1 MRRLSALDA
10 DDIAALGAKGAA
22 ALEAEQMVSLAPEAV
37 AGFGAAQA
45 AALQPEALAALSPS
59 QVARLG
65 ASALGA
71 MHAEQLS
78 ALSPKQVAALDARS
92 IAAIGK
98 SAGGA
103 RDAGASAA
111 ILAWAQR
118 AASELSA
125 DRGAAAAAA
134 RAALQAVAKDQSSPQ
149 HRSTWS
155 NGGRAGVAYRRGAAG
170 DNAGE
175 VACVDVLS
183 DALAALGFEAEDEP
197 EAEAGSEAEAD
208 MNTNGAIEDHVEATF
223 GATLPPCHQVASIG
237 TAQNEDG
244 REKSNSTA
252 WDEVED
258 SVGAADCGFE
268 DDEGALSDDLS
279 DARGSL
285 VEVAEPWRPHPHG
298 VAADDDNSRDDD
310 ITDDVGDGSESV
322 ASVCGDDG
330 VMFYVAGDR
339 GDGRSGDDSEVRS
352 SWRVC

>member
-1 MRRLSALDA
+1 MR
-10 DDIAALGAKGAA
+10 
-22 ALEAEQMVSLAPEAV
+22 
-37 AGFGAAQA
+37 
-45 AALQPEALAALSPS
+45 
-59 QVARLG
+59 
-65 ASALGA
+65 
-71 MHAEQLS
+71 
-78 ALSPKQVAALDARS
+78 
-92 IAAIGK
+92 
-98 SAGGA
+98 
-103 RDAGASAA
+103 
-111 ILAWAQR
+111 AWAQR

-197 EAEAGSEAEAD
+197 EAGAGSEAEAD

-279 DARGSL
+279 DSGEACFIRAARQQVDSCL
-285 VEVAEPWRPHPHG
+285 L
-298 VAADDDNSRDDD
+298 
-310 ITDDVGDGSESV
+310 V
-322 ASVCGDDG
+322 ASQ
-330 VMFYVAGDR
+330 YP
-339 GDGRSGDDSEVRS
+339 RS
-352 SWRVC
+352 SASSSLGSHHSSVSSSTGSCV

>member
-125 DRGAAAAAA
+125 DRGAAAAAELRRVEGRDA
-134 RAALQAVAKDQSSPQ
+134 DPERGGGESASPRRHFANLAKVTWQIAAAL
-149 HRSTWS
+149 
-155 NGGRAGVAYRRGAAG
+155 
-170 DNAGE
+170 
-175 VACVDVLS
+175 VL
-183 DALAALGFEAEDEP
+183 
-197 EAEAGSEAEAD
+197 
-208 MNTNGAIEDHVEATF
+208 
-223 GATLPPCHQVASIG
+223 
-237 TAQNEDG
+237 
-244 REKSNSTA
+244 
-252 WDEVED
+252 
-258 SVGAADCGFE
+258 
-268 DDEGALSDDLS
+268 
-279 DARGSL
+279 
-285 VEVAEPWRPHPHG
+285 
-298 VAADDDNSRDDD
+298 
-310 ITDDVGDGSESV
+310 
-322 ASVCGDDG
+322 
-330 VMFYVAGDR
+330 
-339 GDGRSGDDSEVRS
+339 
-352 SWRVC
+352 